1 MKKYLQ
7 ITLILGSFGLLVIF
21 RQLRGSE
28 TPVIGKQNQNSFGV
42 GQTQTQTQTQTTTP
56 TGSSQN
62 QNQPQT
68 SAMAYK
74 DGTYTGSVEDAFYGN
89 VQVQVIVSGGKISDV
104 NFLQYPNDNQT
115 SQFVNSQAM
124 PLLKQEALQAQSSQ
138 VDIVS
143 GASATSQAFQASLT
157 NALNQAKI

>member
-7 ITLILGSFGLLVIF
+7 ITLILGAFGLLVIF

-42 GQTQTQTQTQTTTP
+42 GQTQTQTQTTTP
-56 TGSSQN
+56 TGSPQN

>member
-7 ITLILGSFGLLVIF
+7 ITLILVAFGLLVIF

-42 GQTQTQTQTQTTTP
+42 GQTQTQTQTTTP
-56 TGSSQN
+56 TGSPQN